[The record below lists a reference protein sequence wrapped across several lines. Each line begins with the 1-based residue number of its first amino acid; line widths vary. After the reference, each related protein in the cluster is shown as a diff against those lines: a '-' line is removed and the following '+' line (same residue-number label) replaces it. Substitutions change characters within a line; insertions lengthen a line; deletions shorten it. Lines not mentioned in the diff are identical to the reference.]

1 MSAHTQEKVQ
11 SNALA
16 LLPLL
21 VFLIIFLGSGIYHSI
36 IGTEFAFYQIK
47 APIAAIPAIILA
59 LLLYKQKLNT
69 AIEEFLQGA
78 SHPNLILMFMVFML
92 AGAFASVSGAIGS
105 VDATVQ
111 LGLSLISAQFV
122 LPMLFI
128 IAAFIATAMGTSMG
142 TIAACAPIAFGFSQ
156 ATDITPLYA
165 IGAVVGG
172 AMFGDNLSMISDTTI
187 AATRSQNVEL
197 RDKFKVNVWIALPAA
212 IITLIVQDTL
222 HPPQMIQ
229 FGYTPHTA
237 LFHFEKFYGCPIQ
250 VQSGQYAIRF
260 SNQILKAK
268 SIAADQQ
275 LNQVLSTQAQQSLN
289 HVTSFEIQ
297 QQQLRQKI
305 QSFIEQ
311 GLLQQEEVLSSYVAK
326 HLHCSERT
334 LQRQLKAYH
343 LNFQD
348 ILDQYRLEQ
357 SKLYLQQGKSFS
369 EIAERLNYADQSA
382 FGRAFKRWTGVTPK
396 QFLKTL

>member
-1 MSAHTQEKVQ
+1 MSVKIIIGYLRLLNRVLQQEHIDLSKVAVPELWQ
-11 SNALA
+11 DFYSCLENPDQQDFDVERYAQLLQAAQPYFSRPITLVLAERANLQDLGLMGYLASTSLDLQQALQLLQRYYSLIFKQTNLEQLNVQQFSDYIQIVWSASYPDYREMYELNLA
-16 LLPLL
+16 LL
-21 VFLIIFLGSGIYHSI
+21 F
-36 IGTEFAFYQIK
+36 K
-47 APIAAIPAIILA
+47 IA
-59 LLLYKQKLNT
+59 Q
-69 AIEEFLQGA
+69 
-78 SHPNLILMFMVFML
+78 S
-92 AGAFASVSGAIGS
+92 
-105 VDATVQ
+105 
-111 LGLSLISAQFV
+111 
-122 LPMLFI
+122 
-128 IAAFIATAMGTSMG
+128 
-142 TIAACAPIAFGFSQ
+142 
-156 ATDITPLYA
+156 
-165 IGAVVGG
+165 
-172 AMFGDNLSMISDTTI
+172 
-187 AATRSQNVEL
+187 
-197 RDKFKVNVWIALPAA
+197 
-212 IITLIVQDTL
+212 IVQDTL

-396 QFLKTL
+396 QFLKSL